1 MRSTTRS
8 SVRFARLCFGVVLSW
23 LVISEPARAA
33 EDVSQ
38 AQIALI
44 REAESAEKEQRY
56 ADALGK
62 LERAAAL
69 APQSRLARRANDR
82 ARYLRTRNAEGF
94 GPLAEL
100 ERVRKLRKPTADD
113 VKQLEAR
120 IPTFPPGKVRHEARA
135 LVAETYLG
143 RLELFPDAIRAH
155 EAWLE
160 EPDLDDAEFLRATNG
175 LAISR
180 ARVGDVSGSLDALRE
195 HGLGKSAEAS
205 YLELRLVRRWARPL
219 GYALVAAF
227 VILAFASARRRS
239 LYNAVSLE
247 KTLAIAWI
255 LGVPL
260 LMAWLHR
267 PETWRTFSY
276 LVPAALG
283 IVLVGSVC
291 ASERTLRARIL
302 VGAFAVL
309 AQIAVAYLALDSS
322 GALLGWLIS
331 RRLA

>member
-8 SVRFARLCFGVVLSW
+8 SVRFVWLGLFLCTLVVS
-23 LVISEPARAA
+23 SPALAA
-33 EDVSQ
+33 EADRSDQ
-38 AQIALI
+38 LTLI
-44 REAESAEKEQRY
+44 REAEAAEKQQRY
-56 ADALGK
+56 AEALDK
-62 LERAAAL
+62 LERAVKL
-69 APQSRLARRANDR
+69 APQSRLARRATDR

-100 ERVRKLRKPTADD
+100 EKVRRQAKPSVED
-113 VKQLEAR
+113 VKQLEGR
-120 IPTFPPGKVRHEARA
+120 ISAFPPGKVRREARA

-143 RLELFPDAIRAH
+143 RLELYPDAIRAH
-155 EAWLE
+155 EAWLD
-160 EPDLDDAEFLRATNG
+160 EPDLDEAEFLRATNG

-180 ARVGDVSGSLDALRE
+180 ARVGDVSGSLEALRE

-205 YLELRLVRRWARPL
+205 YLELVLVRRWARPL
-219 GYALVAAF
+219 GYTLVAAF
-227 VILAFASARRRS
+227 VILAFVTARRRS
-239 LYNAVSLE
+239 LSNALSLE
-247 KTLAIAWI
+247 KLVAISWI

-276 LVPAALG
+276 LVPAAVG
-283 IVLVGSVC
+283 IVLVGSIC
-291 ASERTLRARIL
+291 ASERAPRIRLL
-302 VGAFAVL
+302 VAVLAVL
-309 AQIAVAYLALDSS
+309 AQVAVAYLAMDSS